1 MATDRKLL
9 DYNEVLSRLSERIS
23 NMSEH
28 ETRSLLIELEK
39 RHQLKLNE
47 RKKYLGQ
54 HASFT
59 EKREHPRQHAS
70 IYVFSA
76 TNINS
81 FRDFTRNISAGG
93 LFIVTSTHFL
103 LLNTDLS
110 MRFSLPGIGFPINI
124 IGKIVRIDRNGI
136 GVKFNEIMNLPLIHP
151 IGNQNT

>member
-23 NMSEH
+23 DMSEH

-47 RKKYLGQ
+47 RKKLGQ

-70 IYVFSA
+70 IYVFSS
-76 TNINS
+76 TSINS

-93 LFIVTSTHFL
+93 LFIDTSTHFL

-110 MRFSLPGIGFPINI
+110 MRFSLPGTGFPTNI

-136 GVKFNEIMNLPLIHP
+136 GVKFNEIMNLSLIRP